1 MELCLFRI
9 DQQEYAV
16 PMTSVREVLNRPR
29 ISPIPLAPETL
40 SGMTHFRGEV
50 VPVFA
55 VDHLLDS
62 TLAPLS
68 RGQERSRVL
77 VVTQASQVLGIQ
89 VDQVDEKRFEDKN
102 TAIFSSSHAALLENP
117 VTFQNRVFRPVSLP
131 QLFHSLQQT
140 LSSITLQ
147 LLN

>member
-16 PMTSVREVLNRPR
+16 PMISVREVLNRPR
-29 ISPIPLAPETL
+29 ISPIPLAPETV

-55 VDHLLDS
+55 VDRILGAEGS
-62 TLAPLS
+62 PFS
-68 RGQERSRVL
+68 RQQERSRVL
-77 VVTQASQVLGIQ
+77 VVTQANRVLGIQ
-89 VDQVDEKRFEDKN
+89 VDQVDQMTLEEAPSDLFPDDAGSILEKPAFY
-102 TAIFSSSHAALLENP
+102 H
-117 VTFQNRVFRPVSLP
+117 NRTFRPVSLP
-131 QLFHSLQQT
+131 FLFRSLQQS
-140 LSSITLQ
+140 LSTITLQ